1 MAVYRLDFGGPLYGD
16 IWTCRIHLNG
26 EIDQDLSLLSPVDL
40 ATVLDDIETDLKTWW
55 NASDFITSA
64 QLSWLKLN
72 EINPD
77 TGRYVSATT
86 TIGKEWDPVPGTS
99 ISGQA
104 PQLSLAVS
112 WHTANRRG
120 RAAKGRIYPPPSEV
134 SFDSTTGQVYITY
147 RADAAARAAT
157 LINNLNN
164 WPGIDSPFDL
174 TCIVLGMA
182 SEARAAETG
191 DDSYLTHRKNNIT
204 AVAVGSVLDTQ
215 RRRRSALKESYEVVP
230 VA

>member
-1 MAVYRLDFGGPLYGD
+1 MAVYRLDFGGPLYAD

-26 EIDQDLSLLSPVDL
+26 EIDQDLQLLSPVDL
-40 ATVLDDIETDLKTWW
+40 QTVLDDIESDLKTWW
-55 NASDFITSA
+55 TTSDFIGPA
-64 QLSWLKLN
+64 KLSWLKLN

-77 TGRYVSATT
+77 TGKYISQST
-86 TIGKEWDPVPGTS
+86 TIGKEWTPVAGTATME
-99 ISGQA
+99 A

-134 SFDSTTGQVYITY
+134 SFDNITGQVHITY
-147 RADAAARAAT
+147 RQEAATRGAT

-174 TCIVLGMA
+174 NCIVLGMA
-182 SEARAAETG
+182 SEKRAQETG
-191 DDSYLTHRKNNIT
+191 DDAYLTHRKNNIT

-215 RRRRSALKESYEVVP
+215 RRRRSALKETYEVVA